1 MPYLFVLVTLVG
13 VVAAELLLR
22 KGMLIVGQFPQ
33 GFSEIIRFFIKAFT
47 NPYVLG
53 AIAAVIIGSLAWF
66 AAVSRADALSRIY
79 PIMALSY
86 VLVVLFSIFIFKENI
101 TFLRWVGVAC
111 ICLGVFFVAK
121 S

>member
-1 MPYLFVLVTLVG
+1 MPYIYVLITLVG

-22 KGMLIVGQFPQ
+22 KGLLMIGQFPS
-33 GFSEIIRFFIKAFT
+33 GFSEIIRFFFKAFT

-53 AIAAVIIGSLAWF
+53 AIASVIIGSLAWF
-66 AAVSRADALSRIY
+66 AAVSKADALSRIY

-86 VLVVLFSIFIFKENI
+86 VLVVIFSIFIFKENV
-101 TFLRWVGVAC
+101 TWLRWIGVAC
-111 ICLGVFFVAK
+111 ICLGVFFVAR

>member
-1 MPYLFVLVTLVG
+1 

-33 GFSEIIRFFIKAFT
+33 GFPEIIRFFLKAFS

>member
-1 MPYLFVLVTLVG
+1 MPYIYVLITLVG

-22 KGMLIVGQFPQ
+22 KGLLMIGQFPS
-33 GFSEIIRFFIKAFT
+33 GFSEIIRFFFKAFT

-53 AIAAVIIGSLAWF
+53 AIASVIIGSLAWF
-66 AAVSRADALSRIY
+66 AAVSKADALSRIY

-86 VLVVLFSIFIFKENI
+86 VLVVIFSIFIFKENV
-101 TFLRWVGVAC
+101 TWLRWVGVAC
-111 ICLGVFFVAK
+111 ICLGVFFVAR